1 MQYTQK
7 PFRPLVLRAPQT
19 SVTTSIQS
27 VQVNPN
33 AMVGGMAL
41 RIANIGTNVTYISF
55 TNGADAGLT
64 ASNGIAL
71 LPNTVECFFFADD
84 MTHLNFIGDDA
95 GNTLSIT
102 IGEGS

>member
-19 SVTTSIQS
+19 AVSTSIQS
-27 VQVNPN
+27 VQINPN
-33 AMVGGMAL
+33 SMVGGMAL

-55 TNGADAGLT
+55 TSGADAGLT
-64 ASNGIAL
+64 TANGIAL

-84 MTHLNFIGDDA
+84 MTHVNIIGTA
-95 GNTLSIT
+95 TGNTVSIT
-102 IGEGS
+102 FGEGS